1 MLSMELY
8 ITGTGIVSGAGNS
21 SDDNFLKEPPT
32 YNTGKLLCVEPNYTA
47 YIPPMQLR
55 RMSKA
60 VRIGIGASKMCM
72 ASAGIEKP
80 DAISVGTAMGCLA
93 DTELFLGKMIAQDE
107 QMLTP
112 TAFIQSTH
120 NTVSGQIALLAGC
133 YGHNL
138 TFVQRGHSFEHAVMN
153 TQLYLADNPH
163 QQMLVGGI
171 DELTDGSLEALKMGG
186 INNKLN
192 SRPADVLNGN
202 NTGCIAGE
210 GASFFIVTDDKPANR
225 TLCIK
230 EVYCFSNKDNAIAI
244 NKLEAYITNH
254 LQDIDFTVLGQS
266 GDAISNLTYQSLRS
280 GLLKDTPQYIFKHLC
295 GEYATASAFAV
306 GMLANSVLRN
316 EMLPTHCILNREA
329 GEMKNILLIN
339 HYMHYYSCWSLQV
352 V

>member
-1 MLSMELY
+1 MELY

-21 SDDNFLKEPPT
+21 GDDSFLKEAPAYDT
-32 YNTGKLLCVEPNYTA
+32 DKLLCVEPNYTA

-93 DTELFLGKMIAQDE
+93 DTEVFLGKMIAQDE

-153 TQLYLADNPH
+153 TQLYLADNPYE
-163 QQMLVGGI
+163 QMLVGGI
-171 DELTDGSLEALKMGG
+171 DELTEGSLEALKIGG
-186 INNKLN
+186 INNKQN
-192 SRPADVLNGN
+192 SIPADVLNGN
-202 NTGCIAGE
+202 NVGCIAGE
-210 GASFFIVTDDKPANR
+210 AASFFIMTDKKPANAA
-225 TLCIK
+225 LCIK
-230 EVYCFSNKDNAIAI
+230 DVYCFADKDNATAVKKI
-244 NKLEAYITNH
+244 ESYITKH
-254 LQDIDFTVLGQS
+254 QQKIDVTVLGQS
-266 GDAISNLTYQSLRS
+266 GDAASNPIYQSLCS
-280 GLLKDTPQYIFKHLC
+280 GLLKDIPQYAFKHLC
-295 GEYATASAFAV
+295 GEYATASAFAL
-306 GMLANSVLRN
+306 GMLANSVLKN
-316 EMLPTHCILNREA
+316 KPLPAHCMLNKEV

-339 HYMHYYSCWSLQV
+339 HYMHYYSCWWLQV

>member
-1 MLSMELY
+1 MELY

-21 SDDNFLKEPPT
+21 GDESFLKEAPS
-32 YNTGKLLCVEPNYTA
+32 YNTDKLLCIEPDYKA

-72 ASAGIEKP
+72 EAAGIEKP

-93 DTELFLGKMIAQDE
+93 DTEVFLGKMIAQDE

-138 TFVQRGHSFEHAVMN
+138 TYVQRGHSFEHAVIN

-171 DELTDGSLEALKMGG
+171 DELTDGSLEALKIGG
-186 INNKLN
+186 INRREN
-192 SRPADVLNGN
+192 SAPADVLNGN
-202 NTGCIAGE
+202 THGAVAGE
-210 GASFFIVTDDKPANR
+210 GSAFFIMTDEKPAI
-225 TLCIK
+225 TAICIK
-230 EVYCFSNKDNAIAI
+230 DVYAFTEKDIVTAAEKLTGYI
-244 NKLEAYITNH
+244 NGNSLNVDA
-254 LQDIDFTVLGQS
+254 VMLGQS
-266 GDAISNLTYQSLRS
+266 GDEKSNAFYQLLRS
-280 GLLKDTPQYIFKHLC
+280 GVFANTSQYAFKHLC
-295 GEYATASAFAV
+295 GEYATSSAFAL
-306 GMLANSVLRN
+306 GMLTNANAKGEVLPSHCVLNN
-316 EMLPTHCILNREA
+316 EASSL
-329 GEMKNILLIN
+329 KNVLLVN
-339 HYMHYYSCWSLQV
+339 HYMHYHSCFVLQV